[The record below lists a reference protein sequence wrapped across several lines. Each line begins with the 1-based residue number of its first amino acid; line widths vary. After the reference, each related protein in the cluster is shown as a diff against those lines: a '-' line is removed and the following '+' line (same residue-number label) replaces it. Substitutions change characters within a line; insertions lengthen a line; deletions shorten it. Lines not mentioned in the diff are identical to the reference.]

1 MDQDIR
7 LQGNQKIEAAVK
19 ALQKEP
25 TEEMLAHTL
34 TVIRQRMKENGH
46 LIVSLDQDAGKES
59 LQMRVFHAQDGK
71 SWFMAFTG
79 FEEQLKG
86 SNAVMSAFTAE
97 IKKLFQITLEAE
109 GIEGLILNPWDCTI
123 MLDKQLIRIIMGKC
137 N

>member
-46 LIVSLDQDAGKES
+46 LIVSLDQDAG
-59 LQMRVFHAQDGK
+59 R
-71 SWFMAFTG
+71 
-79 FEEQLKG
+79 
-86 SNAVMSAFTAE
+86 
-97 IKKLFQITLEAE
+97 
-109 GIEGLILNPWDCTI
+109 
-123 MLDKQLIRIIMGKC
+123 
-137 N
+137 